1 MQAIYPNTPKAIKL
15 YAMFLIEV
23 VNDKESGNELLQK
36 AKDTTQIRTNFDF
49 GAQGM
54 SEDMG
59 GAGGG
64 LNL

>member
-49 GAQGM
+49 GA
-54 SEDMG
+54 
-59 GAGGG
+59 
-64 LNL
+64 